1 MKFGWEIDPVPKLQ
15 VFVTPGK
22 IFWNCFWR
30 TTRLQINLWPCWSN
44 SWWDISKNNFPSTR
58 ALVDILNTRD
68 IFNKRLSHFTKE
80 TQRQKKISQLR
91 SKRVIQGKK
100 KASYLTLKTQDQLTI
115 NKCDQPHQLLADM
128 GTTLSTL
135 KLVIFAQFLP

>member
-1 MKFGWEIDPVPKLQ
+1 MALLIQQLVGHFPKKL
-15 VFVTPGK
+15 
-22 IFWNCFWR
+22 
-30 TTRLQINLWPCWSN
+30 
-44 SWWDISKNNFPSTR
+44 PSTR
-58 ALVDILNTRD
+58 TLVDILNTRD

-100 KASYLTLKTQDQLTI
+100 KASYLTLKTQDELTI
-115 NKCDQPHQLLADM
+115 NICDQPHQLLADV